1 MNTKPWYASKT
12 VWFNGLTIVIAV
24 ATYFGFTPDQTLFTQ
39 VSTFLVSFAPVVNLG
54 LRFFTKKPIASPAT
68 TQ

>member
-1 MNTKPWYASKT
+1 MNKPWYQSKT

-24 ATYFGFTPDQTLFTQ
+24 ATFFGFTPDQALFTQ
-39 VSTFLVSFAPVVNLG
+39 VSTFLVSFAPVANLA
-54 LRFFTKKPIASPAT
+54 LRLITKQPIASPL